1 MIYDVSDLF
10 EIISKLFAI
19 LARIAFVIGLF
30 LGTALCICQGL
41 GAISI
46 GWFWAT
52 FPFWGPW
59 VGLFVIAFV
68 FGIIS
73 LALDRKGD

>member
-1 MIYDVSDLF
+1 MITISDLF
-10 EIISKLFAI
+10 EAISKIFTN
-19 LARIAFVIGLF
+19 LAGIAFTIGLF
-30 LGTALCICQGL
+30 LGTALSICQGL

-59 VGLFVIAFV
+59 AGLLII
-68 FGIIS
+68 GIIFIIIS
-73 LALDRKGD
+73 SALE